1 MSKSVRVYKSGGKGI
16 FLKISAVVLMLIML
30 LSMGMMSVFA
40 AGDEDDQALS
50 ELSTGVAQELASN
63 SYKVEGGGSL
73 NGSDLFVQDE
83 SYDKVNVQTIDEKN
97 FNKLTSSAQSELV
110 SDIAEKSNEYADDD
124 KAHKSVTDDTV
135 QNWWKQLQTKK
146 GAGSKF
152 LNVILE
158 NTKPDFVKANQIYA
172 PFSGIIGTIM
182 GIIAVVGMGLLG
194 IVLVADIFYIVIP
207 PVRMMVAEEGGQ
219 PGEGRGSR
227 TGKSK
232 LFSDDAL
239 YAVKIAEE
247 SSDGGGSKK
256 QALGVYLKRRIP
268 MLILLGICLM
278 YLVSGSIYTLVGY
291 VLDLVSGFI
300 GF

>member
-1 MSKSVRVYKSGGKGI
+1 MFKTKKGCNRSGLAR
-16 FLKISAVVLMLIML
+16 FVSLFMVVMMV
-30 LSMGMMSVFA
+30 MSVFA
-40 AGDEDDQALS
+40 LSMVSAGAASADDEALGY
-50 ELSTGVAQELASN
+50 LSREVVKKISGN
-63 SYKVEGGGSL
+63 KYDVEGGGTMT
-73 NGSDLFVQDE
+73 GGDLFEKDE
-83 SYDKVNVQTIDEKN
+83 NYTTTSVQTLNEKN
-97 FNKLTSSAQSELV
+97 FNKLTSQAQTKLV
-110 SDIAEKSNEYADDD
+110 TDIAEQSNTLADDSNND
-124 KAHKSVTDDTV
+124 VSDETV
-135 QNWWKQLQTKK
+135 QNWWKQLQSKK

-172 PFSGIIGTIM
+172 PFSGIVGTIM
-182 GIIAVVGMGLLG
+182 GVIAVVGMGLLG

-207 PVRMMVAEEGGQ
+207 PVRMMVSEEGGQ
-219 PGEGRGSR
+219 PGEGRSSR

-278 YLVSGSIYTLVGY
+278 YLVSGSIYVLVGY

>member
-1 MSKSVRVYKSGGKGI
+1 MFKTKKGCNRSGLAR
-16 FLKISAVVLMLIML
+16 FVSLFMVVMMV
-30 LSMGMMSVFA
+30 MSVFA
-40 AGDEDDQALS
+40 LSMVSAGAASADDEALGY
-50 ELSTGVAQELASN
+50 LSREVVKKISGN
-63 SYKVEGGGSL
+63 KYDVEGGGTMT
-73 NGSDLFVQDE
+73 GGDLFEKDE
-83 SYDKVNVQTIDEKN
+83 NYTTTSVQTLNEKN
-97 FNKLTSSAQSELV
+97 FNKLTSQAQTKLV
-110 SDIAEKSNEYADDD
+110 TDIAEQSNTLADDSNNAVSD
-124 KAHKSVTDDTV
+124 ETV
-135 QNWWKQLQTKK
+135 QNWWKQLQSKK

-172 PFSGIIGTIM
+172 PFSGIVGTIM
-182 GIIAVVGMGLLG
+182 GVIAVVGMGLLG

-207 PVRMMVAEEGGQ
+207 PVRMMVSEEGGQ
-219 PGEGRGSR
+219 PGEGRSSR

-268 MLILLGICLM
+268 MLILLGICLL

-291 VLDLVSGFI
+291 ILDLVSGFI

>member
-1 MSKSVRVYKSGGKGI
+1 MFKTKKGCNRSGLAR
-16 FLKISAVVLMLIML
+16 FVSLFMVVMMV
-30 LSMGMMSVFA
+30 MSVFA
-40 AGDEDDQALS
+40 LSMVSAGAASADDEALGY
-50 ELSTGVAQELASN
+50 LSREVVKKISGN
-63 SYKVEGGGSL
+63 KYDVEGGGTMT
-73 NGSDLFVQDE
+73 GGDLFEKDE
-83 SYDKVNVQTIDEKN
+83 NYTTTSVQTLNEKN
-97 FNKLTSSAQSELV
+97 FNKLTSQAQTKLV
-110 SDIAEKSNEYADDD
+110 TDIAEQSNTLADDSNND
-124 KAHKSVTDDTV
+124 VSDETV
-135 QNWWKQLQTKK
+135 QNWWKQLQSKK

-172 PFSGIIGTIM
+172 PFSGIVGTIM
-182 GIIAVVGMGLLG
+182 GVIAVVGMGLLG

-207 PVRMMVAEEGGQ
+207 PVRMMVSEEGGQ
-219 PGEGRGSR
+219 PGEGRSSR

-268 MLILLGICLM
+268 MLILLGICLL

-291 VLDLVSGFI
+291 ILDLVSGFI

>member
-1 MSKSVRVYKSGGKGI
+1 MLKSKKGCNRNG
-16 FLKISAVVLMLIML
+16 FARFVSLFVVVMMV
-30 LSMGMMSVFA
+30 MSVIMFSMLSVGA
-40 AGDEDDQALS
+40 ASADDQALS
-50 ELSTGVAQELASN
+50 DLSKGVASSLSGNQ
-63 SYKVEGGGSL
+63 YDVEGGGTMQ
-73 NGSDLFVQDE
+73 GSELFEQDE
-83 SYDKVNVQTIDEKN
+83 NYSDTYVQTINEKN
-97 FNKLTSSAQSELV
+97 FNKLTSKAQTELV
-110 SDIAEKSNEYADDD
+110 TDIAEESNSLADNSNNSISDE
-124 KAHKSVTDDTV
+124 TV

-172 PFSGIIGTIM
+172 PFSGIVGTIM
-182 GIIAVVGMGLLG
+182 GVIAVVGMGLLG

-219 PGEGRGSR
+219 PGEGRSSR

-291 VLDLVSGFI
+291 ILDLVSGFI

>member
-1 MSKSVRVYKSGGKGI
+1 MFKTKKGCNRSGLAR
-16 FLKISAVVLMLIML
+16 FVSLFMVVMMV
-30 LSMGMMSVFA
+30 MSVFA
-40 AGDEDDQALS
+40 LSMVSAGAASADDEALGY
-50 ELSTGVAQELASN
+50 LSREVVKKISGN
-63 SYKVEGGGSL
+63 KYDVEGGGTMT
-73 NGSDLFVQDE
+73 GGDLFEKDE
-83 SYDKVNVQTIDEKN
+83 NYTTTSVQTLNEKN
-97 FNKLTSSAQSELV
+97 FNKLTSQAQTKLV
-110 SDIAEKSNEYADDD
+110 TDIAEQSNTLADDSNND
-124 KAHKSVTDDTV
+124 VSDETV
-135 QNWWKQLQTKK
+135 QNWWKQLQSKK

-172 PFSGIIGTIM
+172 PFSGIVGTIM
-182 GIIAVVGMGLLG
+182 GVIAVVGMGLLG

-207 PVRMMVAEEGGQ
+207 PVRMMVSEEGGQ
-219 PGEGRGSR
+219 PGEGRSSR

-268 MLILLGICLM
+268 MLILLGICLL
-278 YLVSGSIYTLVGY
+278 YLLSVSIYTLVGY
-291 VLDLVSGFI
+291 ILDLVSGFI